1 LDGGRFS
8 APHLH
13 ITPMT
18 PEKNGMNPTWS
29 AVITTFNSAATIEAA
44 LDSIQSLSGQ
54 EQPADIIV
62 VDNLSQDN
70 TVELVS
76 NRHGVKLIA
85 GSKNLGLARANNL
98 GAEAARGEYLFFLN
112 PDAIVLPGAVTALVR
127 FSLSRPEAALLGPAM
142 TDQNNVLQS
151 TARTWP
157 SLLSIAAR
165 RTGLGKTGSG
175 RRALEK
181 HLNLFNTDD
190 PQPVHWLVG
199 AALWLTPRG
208 RSTVGLMNQAYF
220 LYFEDVEWCRRAWIR
235 GMEVWRVPEA
245 VITHECRR
253 QSAGTSGRAARLH
266 FRSMIR
272 FFATHPSAII
282 GKGPGPS

>member
-1 LDGGRFS
+1 MS

-18 PEKNGMNPTWS
+18 PEKNTMSSTWS
-29 AVITTFNSAATIEAA
+29 AVITTFNSAATIESA
-44 LDSIQSLSGQ
+44 LDSIQSLSGL
-54 EQPADIIV
+54 EMPVDIVV
-62 VDNLSQDN
+62 VDNHSQDN
-70 TVELVS
+70 TLDLVS
-76 NRHGVKLIA
+76 NRRGVKVIA
-85 GSKNLGLARANNL
+85 CSENLGLARANNL
-98 GAEAARGEYLFFLN
+98 GAKAALGEHLFFLN
-112 PDAIVLPGAVTALVR
+112 PDAMVLPEAVTTLMR
-127 FSLSRPEAALLGPAM
+127 FSLSHPEAALLGPAM
-142 TDQNNVLQS
+142 TDRDGVQQS

-165 RTGLGKTGSG
+165 RTCLGRTELG
-175 RRALEK
+175 RRAVER
-181 HLNLFNTDD
+181 HLHLFNTDE
-190 PQPVHWLVG
+190 PRPVHWLVG

-208 RSTVGLMNQAYF
+208 RSTIGLMNEAYF
-220 LYFEDVEWCRRAWIR
+220 LYFEDVEWCRRVWQS

-253 QSAGTSGRAARLH
+253 QSAGGSGRAAALH

-272 FFATHPSAII
+272 FYMTNPPALF